1 MKKRKEPN
9 KKNIQIVK
17 ELKELIENKRTI
29 FIASIKN
36 LPASQFQEISKKLRG
51 KAIVKVPKKNLI
63 IMALGSEGKAELKK
77 LEDKIKEN
85 IVILFSDLDS
95 FELAGEL
102 FKNKSPAKAKAGQEA
117 PEDIEIEPGPTDLV
131 PGPAISD
138 LGALGIQVKIE
149 KGKIHI
155 KEPKIIAKKGEKIS
169 KDAAEIMSK
178 LNIKPFSTGFIPLC
192 AFDNK
197 EKKFYANLKID
208 TEGTLKELKADNAK
222 ALSFAI
228 KINYMCK
235 DTIKV
240 LISQANNQ
248 ANKLNKLI
256 KGETEV
262 APEEPKKEEP
272 QEVKEE
278 PKKEAG
284 EGLASLFG

>member
-1 MKKRKEPN
+1 MKNRKEPN

-17 ELKELIENKRTI
+17 ELKELIENKKTI
-29 FIASIKN
+29 LIASIKN

-51 KAIVKVPKKNLI
+51 KAIIKVPKKNLI
-63 IMALGSEGKAELKK
+63 IRALDSEGKAELKK

-85 IVILFSDLDS
+85 VVILFSDLDS

-155 KEPKIIAKKGEKIS
+155 KEPKIIAEKGKEIS

-178 LNIKPFSTGFIPLC
+178 LNMKPFSTGFIPIC

-208 TEGTLKELKADNAK
+208 TEGTIKELKLNNAK
-222 ALSFAI
+222 ALSFAV
-228 KINYMCK
+228 KIDYMCEG
-235 DTIKV
+235 TINF
-240 LISQANNQ
+240 LISQANIQ

-256 KGETEV
+256 KGETKAGSAEEV
-262 APEEPKKEEP
+262 KKEEI
-272 QEVKEE
+272 KEE
-278 PKKEAG
+278 PEKEAG
-284 EGLASLFG
+284 GSLASLFG